1 MILVSKALVYP
12 MPTAIAAAYDSD
24 GKADACLLGFVGMC
38 SHKPET
44 VMIAINSTAR
54 RKTLKSI
61 LERGCFSLGF
71 PSKNQVRRPT
81 TSV

>member
-24 GKADACLLGFVGMC
+24 WKADACLLGFVGMC